1 MRIATVLALS
11 MSACLP
17 LPPETT
23 YDDERTVTV
32 DWSLE
37 GPKDTAGRCPSGYDT
52 VLVEACVTE
61 DVYECF
67 TATAPCD
74 ATGSQSVQ
82 VYTSGRYRPDGESS
96 FWDLTTQYWVYMSL
110 TDPTGETRHSTHRPP
125 SAASS
130 ATATASRS
138 VATWTRR
145 SRSRIAGW

>member
-17 LPPETT
+17 RPPETT

-37 GPKDTAGRCPSGYDT
+37 GPRDRAGRCPSGYDT

-82 VYTSGRYRPDGESS
+82 VYTSGHYRPDGDSS

-110 TDPTGETRHSTHRPP
+110 TDPTGETGHSSSTITKVDLASGDKTVNASLDP
-125 SAASS
+125 AAGSCV
-130 ATATASRS
+130 SRG
-138 VATWTRR
+138 T
-145 SRSRIAGW
+145 